1 MENDK
6 VIVAIELGSSKIS
19 GVAGQIK
26 ADGSLKVL
34 AYAWTPSSSCIRHG
48 AVYNLDKTANA
59 IAEVVGRLDTILSTR
74 IEKVYVGYNAKG
86 LRSVISRVEH
96 KFDEET
102 VVSQEV
108 IDDMFQ
114 QCSEIE
120 YDGYVNLFQESQEY
134 VVDNKRG
141 TETDPMGVACRSLE
155 GNYLNILLK
164 KQVADYI
171 GQCFRTAQVQILDGY
186 VAPMVQ
192 ADAVLTDDDRQQ
204 GCALVDYGADTTTVS
219 VYKNGL
225 MRFLRVIP
233 LGSSLITRDLSSVL
247 KIEIEQAEQLKCTY
261 GLCNLIGSQDADETI
276 TLNDR
281 KVILKEI
288 GDIIEARNE
297 EIIRNVCAQIKASG
311 YSEVLYA
318 GIVLTGGGSQLR
330 QLDQVFAKLMPSMRK
345 PRLAIEPA
353 CGVIWNEQ
361 SWKRGDG
368 SQLALLSVMAK
379 GDENCCDLKPM
390 DEIDKLT
397 PEDQDKVVQ
406 QSLFT
411 EEGESAQEE
420 KDRKEEEE
428 RKQAMIAA
436 AEQEKEKEQKEKEG
450 SGYIGGKKKKN
461 MFQRFYESLMNAG
474 EDFFDGE
481 KEEKER
487 KAQEEQEKQETQDSA
502 Q

>member
-19 GVAGQIK
+19 GVAGQIL

-34 AYAWTPSSSCIRHG
+34 AYAGIPSSSGIRHG

-59 IAEVVGRLDTILSTR
+59 IAEVVERLNSILSTK

-86 LRSVISRVEH
+86 LKSVISKVEH

-120 YDGYVNLFQESQEY
+120 HEGYVTLFQESQEY

-155 GNYLNILLK
+155 GNYLKILLK
-164 KQVADYI
+164 KQVIDYI
-171 GQCFRTAQVQILDGY
+171 AQCFRMAGVQILDGY
-186 VAPMVQ
+186 VAPMAQ
-192 ADAVLTDDDRQQ
+192 ADAVLTEDDRQQ

-225 MRFLRVIP
+225 MRYLRVIP
-233 LGSSLITRDLSSVL
+233 LGSALITRDLAAVL
-247 KIEIEQAEQLKCTY
+247 KVEPDQAEQYKCAY
-261 GLCNLIGSQDADETI
+261 GLCNMIGSQDADESITI
-276 TLNDR
+276 NGR
-281 KVILKEI
+281 KVTLKEI

-318 GIVLTGGGSQLR
+318 GIILTGGGSQLR
-330 QLDQVFAKLMPSMRK
+330 QLDQVFMKFMPSMRK
-345 PRLAIEPA
+345 PRLAAEPT
-353 CGVIWNEQ
+353 CGVIWNES

-379 GDENCCDLKPM
+379 GDENCCELPKM
-390 DEIDKLT
+390 NAIDNVA
-397 PEDQDKVVQ
+397 PEDELNVVQ

-411 EEGESAQEE
+411 DDGESAQEE
-420 KDRKEEEE
+420 RDRKEQLEREQAIADAASKEETKGDE
-428 RKQAMIAA
+428 
-436 AEQEKEKEQKEKEG
+436 EKKG
-450 SGYIGGKKKKN
+450 SVKKN
-461 MFQRFYESLMNAG
+461 NFFKRFYENIMNMG
-474 EDFFDGE
+474 EDFFDE
-481 KEEKER
+481 DKER
-487 KAQEEQEKQETQDSA
+487 NSGN
-502 Q
+502 

>member
-6 VIVAIELGSSKIS
+6 TIVAIELGSSKIS
-19 GVAGQIK
+19 GVAGQIQY
-26 ADGSLKVL
+26 DGSLRVM
-34 AYAWTPSSSCIRHG
+34 AYASVPSSSCIRHG

-59 IAEVVGRLDTILSTR
+59 IAEVVERLNTILSTK

-86 LRSVISRVEH
+86 LKSVIGRVEH
-96 KFDEET
+96 RFDEET
-102 VVSQEV
+102 VVNQEV
-108 IDDMFQ
+108 LDDMFQ

-171 GQCFRTAQVQILDGY
+171 AQCFMAAQVEIIDGY

-204 GCALVDYGADTTTVS
+204 GCVLVDYGADTTTVS

-225 MRFLRVIP
+225 LRFLRVIP
-233 LGSSLITRDLSSVL
+233 LGSALITRDLSAIL
-247 KIEIEQAEQLKCTY
+247 KIEMEQAEQLKCTY
-261 GLCNLIGSQDADETI
+261 GLCNLIGSQDNRETI
-276 TLNDR
+276 VINDR
-281 KVILKEI
+281 KLSLNEI
-288 GDIIEARNE
+288 GEIIEARNE
-297 EIIRNVCAQIKASG
+297 EIIRNVINQIKASG

-318 GIVLTGGGSQLR
+318 GMVLTGGGSQLR
-330 QLDQVFAKLMPSMRK
+330 QLDHVLKDMMPSMRQ
-345 PRLAIEPA
+345 PRIATEPA
-353 CGVIWNEQ
+353 CGVVWNEIR
-361 SWKRGDG
+361 WKRGDG

-379 GDENCCDLKPM
+379 GDENCCVLKPM
-390 DEIDKLT
+390 DEIDKMS

-411 EEGESAQEE
+411 DEGESAQEE
-420 KDRKEEEE
+420 RDRKEQEE
-428 RKQAMIAA
+428 RRQAEETAVQN
-436 AEQEKEKEQKEKEG
+436 EENKKDEEKAR
-450 SGYIGGKKKKN
+450 SAKKKPSVFKRWYDSFMN
-461 MFQRFYESLMNAG
+461 MG
-474 EDFFDGE
+474 ENFFDDKDE
-481 KEEKER
+481 
-487 KAQEEQEKQETQDSA
+487 AQQNVNNGN
-502 Q
+502 

>member
-6 VIVAIELGSSKIS
+6 TIVAIELGSSKIS
-19 GVAGQIK
+19 GVAGQIMT
-26 ADGSLKVL
+26 DGSLKVL
-34 AYAWTPSSSCIRHG
+34 AYAGVPSSSCIKHG
-48 AVYNLDKTANA
+48 AVYNLTQTANA
-59 IAEVVGRLDTILSTR
+59 IAEVVSRLDTILSTK

-96 KFDEET
+96 QFDEET

-120 YDGYVNLFQESQEY
+120 YEGYVNLFQESQEY

-171 GQCFRTAQVQILDGY
+171 AQCFMTAQVEIVDGY
-186 VAPMVQ
+186 VSPMVQ

-225 MRFLRVIP
+225 LRYLRVIP
-233 LGSSLITRDLSSVL
+233 LGSALITRDLSVIL
-247 KIEIEQAEQLKCTY
+247 KIEPEQAEQLKCTY
-261 GLCNLIGSQDADETI
+261 GLCNLIGSQDNDETI
-276 TLNDR
+276 VLNDR
-281 KVILKEI
+281 KVSLNEI
-288 GDIIEARNE
+288 GEIIEARNE
-297 EIIRNVCAQIKASG
+297 EIIRNVNNQIKASG
-311 YSEVLYA
+311 YSDVLYA

-330 QLDQVFAKLMPSMRK
+330 QLDQAFKDMMPSMRQ
-345 PRLAIEPA
+345 PRIATEPA
-353 CGVIWNEQ
+353 CGVIWNEPR
-361 SWKRGDG
+361 WKRGDG

-379 GDENCCDLKPM
+379 GDENCCELPKM
-390 DEIDKLT
+390 DAIDNLT
-397 PEDQDKVVQ
+397 PEEQDKVVQ

-411 EEGESAQEE
+411 DEGESAQEE
-420 KDRKEEEE
+420 RDRIEQEEREKAAAKKEEETNKEEEE
-428 RKQAMIAA
+428 
-436 AEQEKEKEQKEKEG
+436 
-450 SGYIGGKKKKN
+450 SKKKKSN
-461 MFQRFYESLMNAG
+461 KPSVFQRWYKNFMDMG
-474 EDFFDGE
+474 ENFFED
-481 KEEKER
+481 KEDK
-487 KAQEEQEKQETQDSA
+487 EQEAKL
-502 Q
+502 

>member
-6 VIVAIELGSSKIS
+6 TIVAIELGSSKIS
-19 GVAGQIK
+19 GVAGQVQY
-26 ADGSLKVL
+26 DGSLRVM
-34 AYAWTPSSSCIRHG
+34 AYASVPSSACIRHG
-48 AVYNLDKTANA
+48 AVYNLDKTAIA
-59 IAEVVGRLDTILSTR
+59 IAEVVERLNGILSTR
-74 IEKVYVGYNAKG
+74 IEKVYVGYSAKG
-86 LRSVISRVEH
+86 LKSVISRVEH
-96 KFDEET
+96 QFEEET

-155 GNYLNILLK
+155 GNYLNILLR

-171 GQCFRTAQVQILDGY
+171 AQCFMTAQVEIVDGY

-225 MRFLRVIP
+225 LRYLRVIP
-233 LGSSLITRDLSSVL
+233 LGSALITRDLSAILNVDL
-247 KIEIEQAEQLKCTY
+247 DQAENLKCTY
-261 GLCNLIGSQDADETI
+261 GLCNLIGSQENDETI
-276 TLNDR
+276 TVNDR
-281 KVILKEI
+281 KLSLREV

-297 EIIRNVCAQIKASG
+297 EIILNVRSQIKASG

-330 QLDQVFAKLMPSMRK
+330 QLDEVFVKLMPSMRK
-345 PRLAIEPA
+345 PRVVTEPT
-353 CGVIWNEQ
+353 CGVLWNEPR
-361 SWKRGDG
+361 WKRGDG
-368 SQLALLSVMAK
+368 SQLALLSVLAK
-379 GDENCCDLKPM
+379 GDENCCELKPM
-390 DEIDKLT
+390 DEIDKLA

-411 EEGESAQEE
+411 DEGESAQEE
-420 KDRKEEEE
+420 RDRKEQEE
-428 RKQAMIAA
+428 RQRAEAA
-436 AEQEKEKEQKEKEG
+436 AEKEEQEKPAEPEVK
-450 SGYIGGKKKKN
+450 GGKKKNNFFKN
-461 MFQRFYESLMNAG
+461 MINNFMNYSEG
-474 EDFFDGE
+474 FFDD
-481 KEEKER
+481 KD
-487 KAQEEQEKQETQDSA
+487 ETTQL
-502 Q
+502 

>member
-6 VIVAIELGSSKIS
+6 TIVAIELGSSKIS
-19 GVAGQIK
+19 GVAGQIQY
-26 ADGSLKVL
+26 DGSLRVM
-34 AYAWTPSSSCIRHG
+34 AYASVPSSSCIRHG

-59 IAEVVGRLDTILSTR
+59 IAEVVERLNTILSTK

-86 LRSVISRVEH
+86 LKSVIGRVEH
-96 KFDEET
+96 RFDEET
-102 VVSQEV
+102 VVNQEV
-108 IDDMFQ
+108 LDDMFQ

-141 TETDPMGVACRSLE
+141 TETDPMGVACRTLE

-171 GQCFRTAQVQILDGY
+171 AQCFMAAQVEIIDGY

-204 GCALVDYGADTTTVS
+204 GCVLVDYGADTTTVS

-225 MRFLRVIP
+225 LRFLRVIP
-233 LGSSLITRDLSSVL
+233 LGSALITRDLSAIL
-247 KIEIEQAEQLKCTY
+247 KIEMEQAEQLKCTY
-261 GLCNLIGSQDADETI
+261 GLCNLIGSQDNRETI
-276 TLNDR
+276 VINDR
-281 KVILKEI
+281 KLSLNEI
-288 GDIIEARNE
+288 GEIIEARNE
-297 EIIRNVCAQIKASG
+297 EIIRNVINQIKASG

-318 GIVLTGGGSQLR
+318 GMVLTGGGSQLR
-330 QLDQVFAKLMPSMRK
+330 QLDHVLKDMMPSMRQ
-345 PRLAIEPA
+345 PRIATEPA
-353 CGVIWNEQ
+353 CGVVWNEIR
-361 SWKRGDG
+361 WKRGDG

-379 GDENCCDLKPM
+379 GDENCCVLKPM
-390 DEIDKLT
+390 DEIDKMA

-420 KDRKEEEE
+420 RDRKEQEE
-428 RKQAMIAA
+428 RRQAEETAVQN
-436 AEQEKEKEQKEKEG
+436 EENKKDEEKAR
-450 SGYIGGKKKKN
+450 SAKKKPSVFKRWYDSFMN
-461 MFQRFYESLMNAG
+461 MG
-474 EDFFDGE
+474 ENFFDDKDE
-481 KEEKER
+481 
-487 KAQEEQEKQETQDSA
+487 AQQNVNNGN
-502 Q
+502 

>member
-6 VIVAIELGSSKIS
+6 VIVAVELGSSKIS
-19 GVAGQIK
+19 GVAGQIMSG
-26 ADGSLKVL
+26 GSLKVL

-59 IAEVVGRLDTILSTR
+59 IADVVGRLDTILSTK

-86 LRSVISRVEH
+86 LRSVISKVEH

-171 GQCFRTAQVQILDGY
+171 GQCFRAAQVQILDGY

-204 GCALVDYGADTTTVS
+204 GCALVDYGADITTVS

-233 LGSSLITRDLSSVL
+233 LGSSLITRDLAVIL
-247 KIEIEQAEQLKCTY
+247 KIEPERAEQLKCAY
-261 GLCNLIGSQDADETI
+261 GLCNLIGSQDAEETI
-276 TLNDR
+276 ILNDR
-281 KVILKEI
+281 KVTLKEI

-330 QLDQVFAKLMPSMRK
+330 QLDQVFVKLMPSMRK
-345 PRLAIEPA
+345 PRLATEPA
-353 CGVIWNEQ
+353 CGVIWNEP

-379 GDENCCDLKPM
+379 GDENCCELRPM
-390 DEIDKLT
+390 DEIDKLA
-397 PEDQDKVVQ
+397 PEDQDKVIQ

-411 EEGESAQEE
+411 DEGESAQEE
-420 KDRKEEEE
+420 RDRKEEEE
-428 RKQAMIAA
+428 RRQAMSAA
-436 AEQEKEKEQKEKEG
+436 AEQKKEKEEEKDEKG
-450 SGYIGGKKKKN
+450 KTGGKKKKN

-481 KEEKER
+481 KEEKEL
-487 KAQEEQEKQETQDSA
+487 KEQNAGQ
-502 Q
+502 

>member
-6 VIVAIELGSSKIS
+6 TIVAIELGSSKIS
-19 GVAGQIK
+19 GVAGQIMT
-26 ADGSLKVL
+26 DGSLKVL
-34 AYAWTPSSSCIRHG
+34 AYAGVPSSSCIKHG
-48 AVYNLDKTANA
+48 AVYNLTQTANA
-59 IAEVVGRLDTILSTR
+59 IAEVVSRLDTILSTK

-96 KFDEET
+96 QFDEET

-120 YDGYVNLFQESQEY
+120 YEGYVNLFQESQEY

-171 GQCFRTAQVQILDGY
+171 AQCFMTAQVEIVDGY
-186 VAPMVQ
+186 VSPMVQ

-225 MRFLRVIP
+225 LRYLRVIP
-233 LGSSLITRDLSSVL
+233 LGSALITRDLSVIL
-247 KIEIEQAEQLKCTY
+247 KIEPEQAEQLKCTY
-261 GLCNLIGSQDADETI
+261 GLCNLIGSQDNDETI
-276 TLNDR
+276 VLNDR
-281 KVILKEI
+281 KVSLNEI
-288 GDIIEARNE
+288 GEIIEARNE
-297 EIIRNVCAQIKASG
+297 EIIRNVNNQIKASG
-311 YSEVLYA
+311 YSDVLYA

-330 QLDQVFAKLMPSMRK
+330 QLDQAFKDMMPSMRQ
-345 PRLAIEPA
+345 PRIATEPA
-353 CGVIWNEQ
+353 CGVIWNEPR
-361 SWKRGDG
+361 WKRGDG

-379 GDENCCDLKPM
+379 GDENCCELPKM
-390 DEIDKLT
+390 DAIDNLT
-397 PEDQDKVVQ
+397 PEEQDKVVQ

-411 EEGESAQEE
+411 DEGESAQEE
-420 KDRKEEEE
+420 RDRIEQEEREKAAAKKEEEINKEEEE
-428 RKQAMIAA
+428 
-436 AEQEKEKEQKEKEG
+436 
-450 SGYIGGKKKKN
+450 SKKKKSSKPSV
-461 MFQRFYESLMNAG
+461 FQRWYKNFMDMG
-474 EDFFDGE
+474 ENFFED
-481 KEEKER
+481 KEDK
-487 KAQEEQEKQETQDSA
+487 EQEAKL
-502 Q
+502 

>member
-6 VIVAIELGSSKIS
+6 TIVAIELGSSKIS
-19 GVAGQIK
+19 GVAGQIQY
-26 ADGSLKVL
+26 DGSLRVM
-34 AYAWTPSSSCIRHG
+34 AYASVPSSSCIRHG

-59 IAEVVGRLDTILSTR
+59 IAEVVERLNTILSTK

-86 LRSVISRVEH
+86 LKSVIGRVEH
-96 KFDEET
+96 RFDEET
-102 VVSQEV
+102 VVNQEV
-108 IDDMFQ
+108 LDDMFQ

-171 GQCFRTAQVQILDGY
+171 AQCFMAAQVEIIDGY

-204 GCALVDYGADTTTVS
+204 GCVLVDYGADTTTVS

-225 MRFLRVIP
+225 LRFLRVIP
-233 LGSSLITRDLSSVL
+233 LGSALITRDLSATL
-247 KIEIEQAEQLKCTY
+247 KIEMEQAEQLKCTY
-261 GLCNLIGSQDADETI
+261 GLCNLIGSQDNRETI
-276 TLNDR
+276 VINDR
-281 KVILKEI
+281 KLSLNEI
-288 GDIIEARNE
+288 GEIIEARNE
-297 EIIRNVCAQIKASG
+297 EIIRNVINQIKASG

-318 GIVLTGGGSQLR
+318 GMVLTGGGSQLR
-330 QLDQVFAKLMPSMRK
+330 QLDHVLKDMMPSMRQ
-345 PRLAIEPA
+345 PRIATEPA
-353 CGVIWNEQ
+353 CGVVWNEIR
-361 SWKRGDG
+361 WKRGDG

-379 GDENCCDLKPM
+379 GDENCCVLKPM
-390 DEIDKLT
+390 DEIDKMA

-411 EEGESAQEE
+411 DEGESAQEE
-420 KDRKEEEE
+420 RDRKEQEE
-428 RKQAMIAA
+428 RRQAEETAVQN
-436 AEQEKEKEQKEKEG
+436 EENKKDEEKAR
-450 SGYIGGKKKKN
+450 SAKKKPSVFKRWYDSFMN
-461 MFQRFYESLMNAG
+461 MG
-474 EDFFDGE
+474 ENFFDDKDE
-481 KEEKER
+481 
-487 KAQEEQEKQETQDSA
+487 AQQNENNGN
-502 Q
+502 

>member
-6 VIVAIELGSSKIS
+6 VIVAVELGSSKIS
-19 GVAGQIK
+19 GVAGQIM

-34 AYAWTPSSSCIRHG
+34 AYAGVPSSSCIRHG

-59 IAEVVGRLDTILSTR
+59 IADVVGRLDTILSTK

-86 LRSVISRVEH
+86 LKSVISRVEH
-96 KFDEET
+96 QFDEET

-171 GQCFRTAQVQILDGY
+171 AQCFMAAQVDIVDGY

-192 ADAVLTDDDRQQ
+192 ADAVLTEDDRQQ
-204 GCALVDYGADTTTVS
+204 GCVLVDYGADTTTVS

-225 MRFLRVIP
+225 LRFLRVIP
-233 LGSSLITRDLSSVL
+233 LGSSLITRDLSTIL
-247 KIEIEQAEQLKCTY
+247 KIELEQAEQLKCTY
-261 GLCNLIGSQDADETI
+261 GLCNLIGSQDNDETI
-276 TLNDR
+276 VINER
-281 KVILKEI
+281 KVALKEI

-330 QLDQVFAKLMPSMRK
+330 QLDQVFVKLMPSMRK
-345 PRLAIEPA
+345 PRVATEPA
-353 CGVIWNEQ
+353 CGVVWNEPR
-361 SWKRGDG
+361 WKRGDG
-368 SQLALLSVMAK
+368 SQLALLSVLAK
-379 GDENCCDLKPM
+379 GDENCCELKPM
-390 DEIDKLT
+390 DEIDKLA
-397 PEDQDKVVQ
+397 PEDQDKIVQ

-411 EEGESAQEE
+411 ETGESAQEE
-420 KDRKEEEE
+420 RDRKEQEE
-428 RKQAMIAA
+428 RRQAEEAA
-436 AEQEKEKEQKEKEG
+436 EKEEQEKPADTESK
-450 SGYIGGKKKKN
+450 GGKKKGSFFKKWIDN
-461 MFQRFYESLMNAG
+461 FMDYSEG
-474 EDFFDGE
+474 FFD
-481 KEEKER
+481 
-487 KAQEEQEKQETQDSA
+487 DSENK
-502 Q
+502 

>member
-6 VIVAIELGSSKIS
+6 TIVAIELGSSKIS
-19 GVAGQIK
+19 GVAGQIM
-26 ADGSLKVL
+26 ADGSLRVL
-34 AYAWTPSSSCIRHG
+34 AYAGVPSSSCIRHG

-59 IAEVVGRLDTILSTR
+59 IAEVVERLNTILSTKV
-74 IEKVYVGYNAKG
+74 EKVYVGYNAKG

-96 KFDEET
+96 QFDEET

-171 GQCFRTAQVQILDGY
+171 AQCFMMAQVEIVDGH
-186 VAPMVQ
+186 VSPMVQ

-225 MRFLRVIP
+225 LRYLRVIP
-233 LGSSLITRDLSSVL
+233 LGSALITRDLSAIL
-247 KIEIEQAEQLKCTY
+247 KIEPEQAEQLKCTY
-261 GLCNLIGSQDADETI
+261 GLCNLIGSQDNDETI
-276 TLNDR
+276 VLNE
-281 KVILKEI
+281 KKISLNEI
-288 GDIIEARNE
+288 GEIIEARNE
-297 EIIRNVCAQIKASG
+297 EIIRNVCGQIKASG
-311 YSEVLYA
+311 YGDVLYA
-318 GIVLTGGGSQLR
+318 GVVLTGGGSQLR
-330 QLDQVFAKLMPSMRK
+330 QLDQAFKDLMPSMRQ
-345 PRLAIEPA
+345 PRIATEPA
-353 CGVIWNEQ
+353 CGVVWNEPR
-361 SWKRGDG
+361 WKRGDG

-379 GDENCCDLKPM
+379 GDENCCELPKM
-390 DEIDKLT
+390 DAIDNVA

-406 QSLFT
+406 GDLFT
-411 EEGESAQEE
+411 FDGESAQEE
-420 KDRKEEEE
+420 RDRKEQEE
-428 RKQAMIAA
+428 RQKAVEAA
-436 AEQEKEKEQKEKEG
+436 ATATEDESKPTEE
-450 SGYIGGKKKKN
+450 SGQGGKKN
-461 MFQRFYESLMNAG
+461 RNRFKVWLDSFMNISENFF
-474 EDFFDGE
+474 ED
-481 KEEKER
+481 KEDK
-487 KAQEEQEKQETQDSA
+487 EQEA
-502 Q
+502 